1 MRISRATARHAG
13 LIAQLMAASP
23 LLRRYRMTPRR
34 ARTAVKEAF
43 RERDLLLVAH
53 ERDEVLGIAWVVL
66 SRALDRSAYLR
77 LLLVAE
83 GAQSRGIGA
92 SLLAEAERRARTAGS
107 RHFVFLVTADNRR
120 ARAFYERHGY
130 ARLSTLRGF
139 VRPRIDESLY
149 LKNLVR
155 SRR

>member
-1 MRISRATARHAG
+1 MRISRATPRDADALAR
-13 LIAQLMAASP
+13 LMTASP
-23 LLRRYRMTPRR
+23 LLRRYAMTATRARR
-34 ARTAVKEAF
+34 AVAEAL
-43 RERDLLLVAH
+43 RERDLLLVA
-53 ERDEVLGIAWVVL
+53 RDGEEVIGLAWVVL
-66 SRALDRSAYLR
+66 SRALDVSAYLR

-83 GAQSRGIGA
+83 GEQSRGIGA
-92 SLLAEAERRARTAGS
+92 ALLAEAERRAHTTGS
-107 RHFVFLVTADNRR
+107 RHLVFLVTADNRR